1 MKGQLRRREILK
13 HLKEQGE
20 ISIAEIVRRFS
31 VSKMTA
37 HRDLDLLERQKSLK
51 RIFGGAVPLGGGEGG
66 GVPQMTVSPP
76 DSPPVAGRLQGH
88 SCMVCSRPV
97 GQHLA
102 YSLSVSGGEQ
112 RYTCCAHCGVSAH
125 LMLKD
130 SVQMAMTVDFLSGRY
145 HPSHRSYFVL
155 GSMVA
160 PCCLP
165 SMLTFE
171 DEAMAHRFQ
180 SAFGG
185 KVDSLAGAIEYL
197 ESEMRVGGGGS
208 CPRCAKE
215 KE

>member
-13 HLKEQGE
+13 LLKEQGE

-37 HRDLDLLERQKSLK
+37 HRDLDQLERQKSLK
-51 RIFGGAVPLGGGEGG
+51 RIFGGAVSFGGEGG
-66 GVPQMTVSPP
+66 VGYSAHDTHGG
-76 DSPPVAGRLQGH
+76 DGRQQGH
-88 SCMVCSRPV
+88 TCMVCSRPV
-97 GQHLA
+97 VQHLA
-102 YSLSVSGGEQ
+102 YSLSVAGGEQ
-112 RYTCCAHCGVSAH
+112 RYACCAHCGVSAH

-130 SVQMAMTVDFLSGRY
+130 NVQMAMTVDFLSGRY
-145 HPSHRSYFVL
+145 HPSHRSHFVL

-171 DEAMAHRFQ
+171 DEAMAKRFQ

-185 KVDSLAGAIEYL
+185 EIGNLASAIEYL
-197 ESEMRVGGGGS
+197 ETEMRINDGGS
-208 CPRCAKE
+208 CPHCAKA
-215 KE
+215 KK